1 MISPVYVLQGIRGGG
16 GFWSNQNQ
24 SASSGTVAAGTVT
37 SGTVTAFSSFTLAAA
52 GIFNPLPV
60 ELSPLTAVK
69 SGTSVILEFSNYN
82 EQDVAYYVWM
92 RSENGRDFK
101 SVQAQSPKE
110 NRGASVTYNLSDP
123 IANEQTVYYRV
134 KVVLNSSEELNSS
147 IVKVSNSNVKDWI
160 VLGNPVT
167 NSELALQL
175 NKFENGK
182 YDLLLLNSNGKRM
195 MQQQLVINS
204 SFLSTTIQLPQGINS
219 GVYYLI
225 LTGNGERM
233 SKTIVIQ

>member
-1 MISPVYVLQGIRGGG
+1 M
-16 GFWSNQNQ
+16 
-24 SASSGTVAAGTVT
+24 
-37 SGTVTAFSSFTLAAA
+37 
-52 GIFNPLPV
+52 
-60 ELSPLTAVK
+60 SPLTAVK